1 MAFYHG
7 WGKLSGYAD
16 QVKDFPDPLGI
27 GGQYSLIGTIG
38 AEFVCAIMILIGLM
52 TRWASIGLLFTM
64 GVAAFIFHKSVVAD
78 IELPLIYFLSALCLI
93 FTGAGKLSVDALIYK
108 S

>member
-1 MAFYHG
+1 M
-7 WGKLSGYAD
+7 SGYAE

-38 AEFVCAIMILIGLM
+38 AEFVCAILILFGLM
-52 TRWASIGLLFTM
+52 TRWASFALVFTM

-78 IELPLIYFLSALCLI
+78 IELPLIYFLSGLCLI
-93 FTGAGKLSVDALIYK
+93 LTGAGKLSLDALVYK